1 MKVSYSVFYNSK
13 IDFVKNDN
21 YKGSKLDEEVEL
33 VDNELKEKSSA
44 KNIEDFILE
53 IFLKILLKINS

>member
-1 MKVSYSVFYNSK
+1 MKVSYSVFNISQNDYL
-13 IDFVKNDN
+13 KNDN